1 MSGKKPKYNKNITY
15 YNKSSININKIKE
28 IKADSNVN
36 ISSFNDN
43 NYKYITSLT
52 PSREVSTLDWL
63 NDSPGF
69 RRVKKTIDE
78 RIKTPDSEVESAN
91 QANNK
96 DNDDNS
102 SSDIAKYNLEIKKE
116 QKSLIHDSNFKDH
129 RTCRIEQQLYGNC
142 DRNKISKELEL
153 LLKKLKKSDKLLSND
168 NKSKSKHQYNDSIS
182 DDNNNNKKLMLGN
195 KKKHFN
201 DKKDDRITSV
211 DSSQICLNNS
221 VSQRINDTKSLKEQK
236 KRISKAIEEAKKNIN
251 NEELILTS
259 DENVINDEIHS
270 FYSKEANHNSKKVLQ
285 DKRKKT

>member
-1 MSGKKPKYNKNITY
+1 MSGKKPKYIKNITH

-43 NYKYITSLT
+43 DYKYITSLT

-78 RIKTPDSEVESAN
+78 RIKTPNSEVDSAN

-96 DNDDNS
+96 DNDDES
-102 SSDIAKYNLEIKKE
+102 SSDIAKYNLVVKKE

-129 RTCRIEQQLYGNC
+129 RTCRIDQQLYGNC

-153 LLKKLKKSDKLLSND
+153 LFKKLKKSDKLLSND
-168 NKSKSKHQYNDSIS
+168 IKSKSKHHYKDSIS
-182 DDNNNNKKLMLGN
+182 DDDNNNNKKLML
-195 KKKHFN
+195 
-201 DKKDDRITSV
+201 
-211 DSSQICLNNS
+211 
-221 VSQRINDTKSLKEQK
+221 
-236 KRISKAIEEAKKNIN
+236 
-251 NEELILTS
+251 
-259 DENVINDEIHS
+259 
-270 FYSKEANHNSKKVLQ
+270 
-285 DKRKKT
+285 